1 MINVVIVDDHALFRL
16 GTRAALS
23 LPSAGINVLFEADNG
38 VRLFRRLKKN
48 QLPQMLLLDIIMPE
62 MSGLEVA
69 IKMREQYP
77 TVKLLMLSSESDAT
91 VIMQLL
97 DVGVD
102 GFVSKSAPQAE
113 LIEAIHAVANGENY
127 FGSNVSDI
135 IKKVHISQNSS
146 TLSSLTLREQEI
158 LNLIVHGNSVKE
170 ISAHLCLSP
179 RTVETHKS
187 NIYRKMGFCS
197 LIDLVRYA
205 VNQGLIPL

>member
-1 MINVVIVDDHALFRL
+1 
-16 GTRAALS
+16 
-23 LPSAGINVLFEADNG
+23 
-38 VRLFRRLKKN
+38 
-48 QLPQMLLLDIIMPE
+48 MLLLDIIMPE

-97 DVGVD
+97 DVGID

-127 FGSNVSDI
+127 FGSHISDI
-135 IKKVHISQNSS
+135 IKKVHISQHST
-146 TLSSLTLREQEI
+146 TLSFLTLREQEI

-170 ISAHLCLSP
+170 ISEHLCLSP

-187 NIYRKMGFCS
+187 NIYKKMGFCS

-205 VNQGLIPL
+205 VNQGLISL